1 MMKGDFRSSVSPT
14 PAAQKPVLVKA
25 KLGAEESGHP
35 TAQSTLKAALNT
47 CLFVGGGGTIF
58 KLVNE
63 DSELFKQCQEQSS
76 GEQ

>member
-35 TAQSTLKAALNT
+35 TAQSAQSTLKAAPNT
-47 CLFVGGGGTIF
+47 CLFVGGAGDHFQTC
-58 KLVNE
+58 E
-63 DSELFKQCQEQSS
+63 
-76 GEQ
+76 